1 MSAPA
6 ITELRTFLTEVVDV
20 LPLGP
25 HLTQVTFRG
34 GDLSTFAP
42 VGPDTFLYL
51 LLPPPGRDELTIDQ
65 GFTWEACARMPEGE
79 RPVGAY
85 YTLRAWRPEVAELDI
100 WMVLHDD
107 PGPAASWASRARPGD
122 PVALW
127 GPRTAFAPP
136 EGTDRYVLV
145 ADETG
150 LPAVAG
156 ILDWVPADVPVEVV
170 AEVAE
175 PAAWPDLPAHPSA
188 RVTWR
193 DRGDAPPG
201 RTSLLAEAVASLGS
215 ALDGR
220 PYVWGGAE
228 SRAMTAVRRHVRQ
241 ERGLAREQVS
251 LVAYWRHRDHP
262 VEVDQDE

>member
-1 MSAPA
+1 MPTAA
-6 ITELRTFLTEVVDV
+6 ATLRTFLTEVVDV
-20 LPLGP
+20 RPLGP
-25 HLTQVTFRG
+25 QLVQVTFGG
-34 GDLSTFAP
+34 GDLGTFAP

-51 LLPPPGRDELTIDQ
+51 LLPPPGRDALTIDQ
-65 GFTWEACARMPEGE
+65 GFTWEACARMPEAE

-85 YTLRAWRPEVAELDI
+85 YTLRGWRPGVAELDV

-107 PGPAASWASRARPGD
+107 PGHAAGWALRASPGD

-136 EGTDRYVLV
+136 DGTDRYLLV

-156 ILDWVPADVPVEVV
+156 ILEWVPADVPVHVV
-170 AEVAE
+170 AEAAD
-175 PAAWPDLPAHPSA
+175 PAAWPALPAHPSA
-188 RVTWR
+188 TVTWL
-193 DRGDAPPG
+193 DRSGAPPG
-201 RTSLLAEAVASLGS
+201 RTSLLADAVG
-215 ALDGR
+215 ALDLELDAR
-220 PYVWGGAE
+220 TYVWGGAE
-228 SRAMTAVRRHVRQ
+228 SRAMTAVRRHVRD

-262 VEVDQDE
+262 VDDDPDD